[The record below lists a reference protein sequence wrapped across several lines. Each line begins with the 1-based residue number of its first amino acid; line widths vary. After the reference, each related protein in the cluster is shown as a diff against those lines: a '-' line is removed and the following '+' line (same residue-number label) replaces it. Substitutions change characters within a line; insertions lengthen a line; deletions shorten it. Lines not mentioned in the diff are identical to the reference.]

1 MKTTDI
7 VFLYLRI
14 TTNVIKASIVKSILL
29 EIVAVQNTTLLPSDI
44 LTNKK
49 VILLI
54 CVYLCILFVN
64 FLEVIVGVPINEG
77 STDFK

>member
-1 MKTTDI
+1 M
-7 VFLYLRI
+7 
-14 TTNVIKASIVKSILL
+14 IKASIVKSILL

-54 CVYLCILFVN
+54 CFVSVH
-64 FLEVIVGVPINEG
+64 FLEILVALSITEG
-77 STDFK
+77 